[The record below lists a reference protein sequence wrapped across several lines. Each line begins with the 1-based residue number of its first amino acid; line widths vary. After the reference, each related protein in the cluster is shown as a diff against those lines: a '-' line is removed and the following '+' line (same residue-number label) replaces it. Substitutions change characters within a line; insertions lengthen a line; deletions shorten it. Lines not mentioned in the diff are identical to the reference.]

1 MKGRKRTRAG
11 AGNRWRGCAAVVAGL
26 LPVER
31 WHPAVREYL
40 SKPSR
45 CPGGPWAVALSGGA
59 DSLSLLLALWN
70 LAQNQRR
77 RLLALH
83 FNHRLRGRAAAADE
97 RFCRQ
102 VCRGLGVRFVA
113 GRWRRAP
120 QRPSEEEARL
130 ARFAFFDSAL
140 RRAGARAL
148 WLGHHQNDI
157 AESILM
163 RLARGSGTAGLA
175 APRPVQRVQGRL
187 HLRPLL
193 TFKKRDLVAAL
204 RRASAPW
211 RDDATN
217 ATDVHFR
224 NRVRHHVLPAWG
236 AAAGRDVVAGAALAR
251 DLMEEDD
258 SALETWLAELRP
270 RRPGGALDLGLLK
283 RRPRALVRRAL
294 RRWLVDH
301 PLAGDLSRQG
311 FEDLLEVAMAGRPTR
326 RSLGRHGFA
335 VIRGDR
341 LRFERSRRK
350 RAISGGSHE

>member
-1 MKGRKRTRAG
+1 MERKRTRAG
-11 AGNRWRGCAAVVAGL
+11 AGNRWRGRAAVVAAL
-26 LPVER
+26 LPVEK
-31 WHPAVREYL
+31 WHPAVLGLLAQHPRRL
-40 SKPSR
+40 GS
-45 CPGGPWAVALSGGA
+45 PWAVAFSGGA
-59 DSLSLLLALWN
+59 DSLSLLLALWG
-70 LAQNQRR
+70 LAQIHRR

-83 FNHRLRGRAAAADE
+83 FNHRLRGREAAADE

-102 VCRGLGVRFVA
+102 VCHGLGVRFVA

-120 QRPSEEEARL
+120 ERPSEEEARL
-130 ARFAFFDSAL
+130 ARFAFFDAAL
-140 RRAGARAL
+140 RRAGARVL

-193 TFKKRDLVAAL
+193 TFKKHDLVAAL

-224 NRVRHHVLPAWG
+224 NRIRHHVLPAWE
-236 AAAGRDVVAGAALAR
+236 AAAARDVLAGAALAR

-258 SALETWLAELRP
+258 SALEAWLAELRP
-270 RRPGGALDLGLLK
+270 ERSGGALDLGLLK
-283 RRPRALVRRAL
+283 CRPRALVRRAL
-294 RRWLVDH
+294 RRWLAEH

-311 FEDLLEVAMAGRPTR
+311 FEDLLEAIMAGRPTR

-335 VIRGDR
+335 IIRGDR